1 MTRSVVC
8 MGVLV
13 GVLCGT
19 ATAMAKSRPI
29 QQLPGDVVRWSTLW
43 VAVPEEMVA
52 VGHDEGPL
60 AALTWGPAKG
70 TAVLVQ
76 QTGQEVWDIMK
87 PDENPVH
94 RSRAS
99 NPQGVILRYE
109 F

>member
-1 MTRSVVC
+1 MARGVVC

-19 ATAMAKSRPI
+19 TTAMAKSRPI
-29 QQLPGDVVRWSTLW
+29 QQLPSDVVRWSTLW
-43 VAVPEEMVA
+43 VAVPEQMIA
-52 VGHDEGPL
+52 VGRDDGPL

-70 TAVLVQ
+70 TVALVQ
-76 QTGQEVWDIMK
+76 HTGRAVWDVVE

-94 RSRAS
+94 RARA
-99 NPQGVILRYE
+99 NTPQGVILRYE